1 MKPAD
6 FSFGQTLTEDI
17 FILLYGN
24 QSYDGSRIKYS
35 PCAHLAADLPFW
47 DFVQV
52 QK

>member
-6 FSFGQTLTEDI
+6 FLFGQTLTEDI

-52 QK
+52 QE